1 MDTTNTQIHG
11 HPLSLLGTG
20 ILIKVEGLNWFYCAK
35 TSSNYFN
42 ANIWSNKINTRQL
55 LIVLNDSHALVLVR
69 ILGEGV
75 TVQIRQL

>member
-1 MDTTNTQIHG
+1 
-11 HPLSLLGTG
+11 
-20 ILIKVEGLNWFYCAK
+20 
-35 TSSNYFN
+35 
-42 ANIWSNKINTRQL
+42 